1 MARRGRWRRAGLGR
15 WHLVMQKWKDFLC
28 IGRINEIVKDVRK
41 AWIVFLLFEVGQHEM
56 PCI

>member
-1 MARRGRWRRAGLGR
+1 MAFGYAEMEGL
-15 WHLVMQKWKDFLC
+15 LC